1 MFIKKANI
9 MEKERLEFNINRFDH
24 YFDSVNNK
32 TAVYIAIN
40 TFLLGGIIGIYF
52 IVSEKILIY
61 KEGFEYLIDMSIVS
75 GLLTLGF
82 LIFASIPFLSHNSVS
97 LYYFATIEKL
107 KKVDFIE
114 KSKNREQKDDLKD
127 LREQVHILSTGLT
140 KKFLMLKW
148 GAYSLL
154 FQLIIL
160 WPLII
165 IILKNI
171 T

>member
-1 MFIKKANI
+1 